1 MKLHEIR
8 DHLKKRGAYND
19 KLRVALVDWLATEKS
34 QDMCMGI
41 TIMPKKIKYMPRKGV
56 ELAERHVR
64 KDELVQQAKR
74 FVHLLNSCVYK
85 NAYRRSGK
93 KLDCVMTVE
102 GERSY
107 KDLHCHFAF
116 SKPHTMTAR
125 EFNEL
130 VKKAL
135 AMSDD
140 FCMYSERTNAP
151 QHKVDIADGE
161 WMRYITKELDSKSF
175 ANLHLL

>member
-34 QDMCMGI
+34 KDMCMGI
-41 TIMPKKIKYMPRKGV
+41 TIMPKKIKYMPRKGI

-64 KDELVQQAKR
+64 KDELVQRAGR
-74 FVHLLNSCVYK
+74 FVHLLNSCIYK
-85 NAYRRSGK
+85 NAYRRNGK

-102 GERSY
+102 GERSC

-151 QHKVDIADGE
+151 QHKVDIADSE

-175 ANLHLL
+175 ANLHLF